1 MAPRPRVPPP
11 GPLRPHPLRPAARSA
26 RACGVLRLLLQGK
39 PVDALDYDAL
49 AKKTDGYSGADLKA
63 VVDVAI
69 EAKLRDAMRSG
80 TVQPLAASDL
90 LDAIKRHK
98 PTVRDWFETA
108 RNHALYANQSGLY
121 DDVLAY
127 LKISK

>member
-1 MAPRPRVPPP
+1 
-11 GPLRPHPLRPAARSA
+11 
-26 RACGVLRLLLQGK
+26 
-39 PVDALDYDAL
+39 
-49 AKKTDGYSGADLKA
+49 
-63 VVDVAI
+63 
-69 EAKLRDAMRSG
+69 MRSG
-80 TVQPLAASDL
+80 AVQPLTASDL

-127 LKISK
+127 LKITK

>member
-1 MAPRPRVPPP
+1 VK
-11 GPLRPHPLRPAARSA
+11 
-26 RACGVLRLLLQGK
+26 GK
-39 PVDALDYDAL
+39 PVGPIDFEVL

-63 VVDVAI
+63 VIDVAV
-69 EAKLRDAMRSG
+69 EAKLREAMRSG
-80 TVQPLAASDL
+80 SVQPLTASDL
-90 LDAIKRHK
+90 IDAIKRHK

-127 LKISK
+127 LKMSK